1 MNSKVIA
8 LIVVIVI
15 LVIAGIAIALW
26 MNPNNQEGNNLA
38 QGTENTAA
46 GETVTQA
53 NAQDDAQ
60 DDAQV
65 NAQDDTQ
72 TEEGSKTLI
81 VYFSMSENTQTVAN
95 FIHEAIGGD
104 IIRLET
110 EQTYP
115 SDYNELLDVAQEEQ
129 SNNARPALKTKIDN
143 INEYDTIFLGYPNW
157 WGDMPMPIYTFL
169 DNYDLSGKTIAPF
182 VTSGGSGFSGTIKT
196 IKEAEPNANVTEG
209 LSINGSSAESS
220 QSSVNEWVSNFG
232 F

>member
-53 NAQDDAQ
+53 NAQ

-182 VTSGGSGFSGTIKT
+182 VTSGGSGFSGTIET

-220 QSSVNEWVSNFG
+220 QSSVNEWVSNLG

>member
-53 NAQDDAQ
+53 NAQ

-220 QSSVNEWVSNFG
+220 QSSVNEWVSNLG